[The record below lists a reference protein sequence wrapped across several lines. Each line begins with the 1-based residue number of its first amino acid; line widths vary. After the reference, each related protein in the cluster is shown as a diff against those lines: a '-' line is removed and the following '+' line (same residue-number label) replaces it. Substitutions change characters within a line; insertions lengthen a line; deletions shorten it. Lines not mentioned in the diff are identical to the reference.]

1 MQRVELW
8 PDTMFAQNITP
19 ALAIGVFVAFVVV
32 YDVADVVP
40 KTCCLSSSLHPF
52 IHSIPSTRAPFT
64 TRLIPIYPSS
74 DKDKPFLTFPS
85 LDC

>member
-8 PDTMFAQNITP
+8 PDTIFAQNITP
-19 ALAIGVFVAFVVV
+19 AFAIAVFVASIVV

-40 KTCCLSSSLHPF
+40 KMCCLSSSLHPF
-52 IHSIPSTRAPFT
+52 ILSIPSTRAPFT